1 MSVVHTCKNC
11 GTETVVERVFSGA
24 RLRCP
29 HCSYKEGGDM
39 NSNAIWI
46 GASAKDMPGES
57 G

>member
-11 GTETVVERVFSGA
+11 GEETVVERVLPGA
-24 RLRCP
+24 PLRCT

-39 NSNAIWI
+39 NGNAIWI
-46 GASAKDMPGES
+46 GASEKDMPGES

>member
-1 MSVVHTCKNC
+1 MSVVHTCRNC

-39 NSNAIWI
+39 NGNAIWI
-46 GASAKDMPGES
+46 GASAKDTPGES

>member
-11 GTETVVERVFSGA
+11 GEETVVERVLPGA
-24 RLRCP
+24 PLRCT

-39 NSNAIWI
+39 NGNTIWI
-46 GASAKDMPGES
+46 GASAKDTPGES